1 MNQAGVGAEKYR
13 HLKRTV
19 AIGDA
24 AIFGWFG
31 ILGGYMSLKGGDS
44 FGWIA
49 IGVGFAV
56 LILPFT
62 AFFRSHLNILASRR
76 GFPTLVF
83 LPNLFVILMFGSTA
97 SIYLKDPFLAY
108 NDSDTLGAIVFGGAA
123 MVAVAALIA
132 NVVAYFMDLRSGS
145 SQVA

>member
-1 MNQAGVGAEKYR
+1 MNQARVGPKKYR

-31 ILGGYMSLKGGDS
+31 LLGGHMSLKGGDS
-44 FGWIA
+44 FGWVA
-49 IGVGFAV
+49 IGVGMAV

-62 AFFRSHLNILASRR
+62 AFFRAHLDILASRR
-76 GFPTLVF
+76 GFPALAI
-83 LPNLFVILMFGSTA
+83 LPNLLVILMFGSTA
-97 SIYLKDPFLAY
+97 SIFLKDPFLAY
-108 NDSDTLGAIVFGGAA
+108 NDSDTLAAIVFGGAA